1 MADQGSQFSF
11 SGDLHIT
18 SGLYIFTYIRST
30 TIKIEREVDSLETN
44 QATTGDIIT
53 LRSRDFEKT

>member
-1 MADQGSQFSF
+1 M
-11 SGDLHIT
+11 
-18 SGLYIFTYIRST
+18 
-30 TIKIEREVDSLETN
+30 TIKIDRELDSLETN